1 MSLRRATLH
10 ASMHPNPEHVPPD
23 PPLPAPSIVPD
34 APESGGPTWEDDE
47 TRATLSFRS
56 AFALLAGGL
65 LLFAQWRFP
74 YSPPSQNWGRWIET
88 SLLFNFL
95 IPLLL
100 VWMFFGQGLA
110 RQTWLKDQKHNA
122 WNYGWSWSKWRRY
135 ALFALGV
142 TALMALPMWLASRDL
157 NTKIAYQ
164 NFLPPTTTPAQWAV
178 VLSTLALYMFCWE
191 WCFRGFLLFGMAQGF
206 GPVVAIA
213 VQATMFGLAHAG
225 KPAPEFWSSF
235 AGGGALGVICW
246 REKSFVPA
254 FFVHALI
261 QIVWSVMVRN

>member
-1 MSLRRATLH
+1 MN
-10 ASMHPNPEHVPPD
+10 PNPEHVPPD
-23 PPLPAPSIVPD
+23 PPLPSPSSVPD
-34 APESGGPTWEDDE
+34 APESGGSTWEDDE
-47 TRATLSFRS
+47 TPATIIFRS
-56 AFALLAGGL
+56 AFAAIAGGL

-74 YSPPSQNWGRWIET
+74 YMPPSQNWGRWIET

-100 VWMFFGQGLA
+100 VWMFFGQGLST
-110 RQTWLKDQKHNA
+110 QTWLKDQKHNA
-122 WNYGWSWSKWRRY
+122 WNYGWSWSRWRRY

-142 TALMALPMWLASRDL
+142 TLVASPFLWLASRDAA
-157 NTKIAYQ
+157 TKAAYDI
-164 NFLPPTTTPAQWAV
+164 FLPPTTTAGQWAFT
-178 VLSTLALYMFCWE
+178 LSTLVLYMFCWE

-206 GPVVAIA
+206 GFVAAIA

-254 FFVHALI
+254 FFVHALV
-261 QIVWSVMVRN
+261 QIVWSVLVRN